1 MEIKNKVAIVTGAS
15 SGIGEATAE
24 ALVANGAKVVLAAR
38 SMDKLN
44 ALKEKLNQAGGEVLV
59 VKLDVTKKE
68 DFKNLVEKTLENFDT
83 IDILVNNA
91 GIMPLSFVKSL
102 KTDEWEQMIDT
113 NIKGVL
119 NGVGAVLPTLLEN
132 KSGHIINI
140 SSVAGRKV
148 FQGGAVYCATKFAV
162 TAFSEGLRAELS
174 PSENIRITAIEP
186 GAVNTNLTSTITDEK
201 VKEQMMPMYENM
213 EMLEATDIAASVIY
227 ALKQPQRVNVNEVL
241 LLPTEQNM

>member
-201 VKEQMMPMYENM
+201 VKEQMMPMFENM